1 MMNYAKT
8 LEIINLQHEIAR
20 REFETAINS
29 PFEYP
34 IVVSNPQPSDWQPL
48 LEYPEPP
55 PSK

>member
-1 MMNYAKT
+1 MTNYART

-29 PFEYP
+29 PFSYP
-34 IVVSNPQPSDWQPL
+34 AAGSENEISEWQPL

-55 PSK
+55 ATT